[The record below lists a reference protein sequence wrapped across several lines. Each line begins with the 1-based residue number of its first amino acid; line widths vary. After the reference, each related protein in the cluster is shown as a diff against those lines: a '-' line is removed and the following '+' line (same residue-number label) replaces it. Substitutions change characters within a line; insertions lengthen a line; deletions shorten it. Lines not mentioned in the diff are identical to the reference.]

1 MAGAKPTVTR
11 NRPVSQSSDSEPGIA
26 SFPRVSE
33 SDASD
38 IAELVPEVFS
48 QEVEQVL
55 ESGVDSGHLQHTSP
69 AVRISPD
76 QQQPNHQESRERL
89 YSESSAGSLEWDLS
103 TPLTST
109 QRNLW
114 SGDLP
119 DITLNRLDLES
130 SREATD
136 SVAFNQAPSSFALG
150 SELSRSTEEVLDLLG
165 SGEEE
170 TGEVMDPQTYKDRC
184 KPIKK
189 GDLWLR
195 QKTLEYPPAG
205 LTLEDRETYKD
216 KLKEIDEARHVHS
229 EKVMDLLVELDE
241 DAEEDV
247 RRGNKLRADLGSLTT
262 FLNGHAKDVK
272 DKMVE
277 LLAAAPVPAVAA
289 VPAPQAG
296 GVSGQA
302 DKRRDLV
309 RESGSW
315 SGN

>member
-55 ESGVDSGHLQHTSP
+55 ESGVDSGHL
-69 AVRISPD
+69 
-76 QQQPNHQESRERL
+76 
-89 YSESSAGSLEWDLS
+89 
-103 TPLTST
+103 
-109 QRNLW
+109 
-114 SGDLP
+114 
-119 DITLNRLDLES
+119 
-130 SREATD
+130 
-136 SVAFNQAPSSFALG
+136 
-150 SELSRSTEEVLDLLG
+150 
-165 SGEEE
+165 
-170 TGEVMDPQTYKDRC
+170 
-184 KPIKK
+184 
-189 GDLWLR
+189 
-195 QKTLEYPPAG
+195 
-205 LTLEDRETYKD
+205 
-216 KLKEIDEARHVHS
+216 
-229 EKVMDLLVELDE
+229 VELDE
-241 DAEEDV
+241 DAQEDV
-247 RRGNKLRADLGSLTT
+247 RRDNKLRADLGSLTT